1 MATFIDR
8 RVDSKGRSA
17 VNRER
22 FIRRYKKHIREAV
35 DRMVSERSIRD
46 MEKGGVIDIPTK
58 DISEP
63 TFRHKPGDG
72 DLDRVL
78 PGNKHFSEGDRI
90 PRPDGEGEGDG
101 SGNQG
106 GRGDSAD
113 SFQFVLSRDEFME
126 LFFDG
131 LELPRLVR
139 SQLGETK

>member
-46 MEKGGVIDIPTK
+46 MEKGGMVDIPAR

-72 DLDRVL
+72 DVDRVL
-78 PGNKHFSEGDRI
+78 PRNKHFSEGDRV
-90 PRPDGEGEGDG
+90 PRPDADGDG
-101 SGNQG
+101 QGNGSAGGQG
-106 GRGDSAD
+106 ESVD
-113 SFQFVLSRDEFME
+113 SFQFVLSRDEFMS

-131 LELPRLVR
+131 L
-139 SQLGETK
+139 